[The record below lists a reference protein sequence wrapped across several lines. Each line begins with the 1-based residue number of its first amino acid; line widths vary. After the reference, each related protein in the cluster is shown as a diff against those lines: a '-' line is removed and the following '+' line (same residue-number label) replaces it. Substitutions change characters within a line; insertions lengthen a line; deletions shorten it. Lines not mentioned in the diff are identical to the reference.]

1 MLTYKPLV
9 SVLMNCHNGDRFL
22 NQSIC
27 SILTQ
32 DYHNIELIFFDNCSS
47 DRSAEIV
54 KSYKDARI
62 KYFRSQ
68 KKLSLSEAR
77 IEAWKYISG
86 EYVAILDTDDLS
98 LPGRISK
105 QVNFFL
111 ENKNISVLGG
121 NSYFIDNNSNIIG
134 NTDCNDSIKEL
145 SKKIFYSFPLIN
157 STLMFKKKCVDSV
170 GGYPKEYTMI
180 NDYVLVYN
188 LSKKFTIANTLDFLS
203 KTRYHQD
210 SLTNK
215 KHLTNLIEQ
224 YNFLTEISLKIKNK
238 EVWKKNQIY
247 ISRYYIKILY
257 NTVLKLNFSLF
268 ISYLLKI
275 NIYKVFL
282 IFINPK

>member
-54 KSYKDARI
+54 KSYEDSRI

-203 KTRYHQD
+203 KTRSHQD